1 VEDLLAANKSASP
14 DPEMFQRNLQEVRT
28 ALTAN
33 HGFFLTAADLIAL
46 EKIYSAFFSS
56 GPGITYLTGFAT
68 GAASANTANPG
79 YGDLMTAV
87 DSDNRNWSYL
97 GSDAAYQQ
105 VRAMEVRNLIVPVVG
120 DFAGPKA
127 IRAIGEYLKDY
138 GATVTTFYTSN
149 VETYLFIS
157 NSGVTPTPNGG
168 WKKYFENLSTLPL
181 DDSSLLVRF
190 QGAIGPGLVYSIQ
203 DNLKAVQ
210 DGRLSKMADLYR
222 KEN

>member
-1 VEDLLAANKSASP
+1 
-14 DPEMFQRNLQEVRT
+14 
-28 ALTAN
+28 
-33 HGFFLTAADLIAL
+33 
-46 EKIYSAFFSS
+46 
-56 GPGITYLTGFAT
+56 
-68 GAASANTANPG
+68 
-79 YGDLMTAV
+79 MTAV